1 MIASIKVSPL
11 RITGVTVLALLA
23 AAGHASAEKPDESNS
38 PKGSIVAEHGQL
50 RVEGHRIV
58 GKSGKPVALHG
69 MSLFWSQWM
78 GQYYN
83 AEAVKWL
90 RDDWGCTVVR
100 AAMAVESGGYLHN
113 PKREKQKV
121 IEVIDAAIDLGI
133 YVIVDW
139 HDHNAH
145 QHTREAQEFFA
156 ELAKD
161 YGRYPNVIYETWNE
175 PLNKHDWS
183 TVIKPYHEAVIPVI
197 RAHDPDGLIVC
208 GTQTW
213 SQDVDK
219 AARDPV
225 KFGNVAY
232 ALHFYA
238 ATHKQSLRNK
248 AAAALKGGLALMV
261 TEWGTSEA
269 SGNGKL
275 DYEET
280 QRWLEFMD
288 RHQLSWCNWS
298 VADKQETSAALRP
311 RASGKGGWRAEDLSR
326 SGTLLRKE
334 LRVRSPIRG
343 MRPMSATPSVPTR

>member
-1 MIASIKVSPL
+1 MTTAKTTSLLTAFAI
-11 RITGVTVLALLA
+11 LALA
-23 AAGHASAEKPDESNS
+23 NHASAKPPSQSNAR
-38 PKGSIVAEHGQL
+38 KGGIVAKHGQL
-50 RVEGHRIV
+50 RVKGNRIV
-58 GKSGKPVALHG
+58 DKNGRPVALHG

-100 AAMAVESGGYLHN
+100 AAMAVESGGYLRN

-121 IEVIDAAIDLGI
+121 ITVIQAAIDLGI
-133 YVIVDW
+133 YVVVDW

-145 QHTREAQEFFA
+145 QHTRQARTFFA
-156 ELAKD
+156 EVAKD
-161 YGRYPNVIYETWNE
+161 YGKYPNIIYETWNE
-175 PLNKHDWS
+175 PLNKHDWR
-183 TVIKPYHEAVIPVI
+183 TVIKPYHEAVIPTI
-197 RAHDPDGLIVC
+197 RAHDPDALIVC

-219 AARDPV
+219 AARHPL
-225 KFGNVAY
+225 KFDNIAY
-232 ALHFYA
+232 SLHFYA

-248 AAAALKGGLALMV
+248 AAAALKAGVALMV

-269 SGNGKL
+269 SGGGKL

-280 QRWLEFMD
+280 KKWLEFMD

-298 VADKQETSAALRP
+298 VADKRETSAALQP
-311 RASGKGGWRAEDLSR
+311 RANAKGRWPAKSLSR
-326 SGTLLRKE
+326 SGTLLRKA
-334 LRVRSPIRG
+334 LRARSPIR
-343 MRPMSATPSVPTR
+343 